1 MMDATYKALI
11 EGLTS
16 ALADDDLDLSGV
28 SDISNL
34 RDVLQQ
40 QRTQLGIAE
49 PVQYTRS
56 SNQLSQPRPIRPT
69 HRPLKRRKLSPE
81 SLK

>member
-28 SDISNL
+28 SDIEFAI
-34 RDVLQQ
+34 LQQ

-49 PVQYTRS
+49 PVHYTG
-56 SNQLSQPRPIRPT
+56 NKQPANPVQSG
-69 HRPLKRRKLSPE
+69 PLTGL
-81 SLK
+81 

>member
-1 MMDATYKALI
+1 MMDSTYKALI

-40 QRTQLGIAE
+40 QRTQLGITE
-49 PVQYTRS
+49 PIQHTGC
-56 SNQLSQPRPIRPT
+56 SNQLRKPRPVRPYR
-69 HRPLKRRKLSPE
+69 RPLQGEKLSTEPF
-81 SLK
+81 